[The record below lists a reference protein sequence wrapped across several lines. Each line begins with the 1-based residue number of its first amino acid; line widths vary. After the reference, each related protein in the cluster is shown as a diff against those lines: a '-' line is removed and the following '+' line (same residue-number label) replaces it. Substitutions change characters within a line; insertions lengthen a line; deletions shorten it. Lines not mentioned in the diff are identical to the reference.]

1 MITKTLAALLI
12 LASASVALTS
22 NASTAP
28 IKQDQANQEYSWM
41 DRASRVTD
49 GGN

>member
-12 LASASVALTS
+12 LASASVALS
-22 NASTAP
+22 ANANARP
-28 IKQDQANQEYSWM
+28 AKEQATQEYSWM
-41 DRASRVTD
+41 DRASQVTD